1 MTATGV
7 RMRLA
12 ACAFAALLIFG
23 TPRAL
28 AADVPTVPTVSKP
41 ADWSERVSQGLIL
54 AKLTQP
60 EDEVLSTAL
69 KQLDDSLVKTLA
81 AQPDIHKIETE
92 YPGFLKRYYAA
103 ARPELSK
110 ALSDRLPRLW
120 QGMADA
126 YAAEMTVA
134 EIQDQMRFMR
144 SPLGQKMHRLLNAN
158 FETGPLLE
166 SSVKANLTRGSKPDA
181 GAKELGA
188 ASSMAM
194 LYSLSQL
201 SDSERAEFVAYT
213 SSPTGTA
220 VQRAGPG
227 VMAALLAWMNADD
240 PEAEARMGKI
250 AVEVFEQMQQERA
263 GK

>member
-1 MTATGV
+1 
-7 RMRLA
+7 MRLA
-12 ACAFAALLIFG
+12 VRAFAALLIFHG
-23 TPRAL
+23 SPAL
-28 AADVPTVPTVSKP
+28 AVAPAEAKAARP
-41 ADWSERVSQGLIL
+41 ADWSERVSQALIL
-54 AKLTQP
+54 AQLTQP

-81 AQPDIHKIETE
+81 AQPDMHKLETE

-103 ARPELSK
+103 ARPEISK

-126 YAAEMTVA
+126 YAAEMTAA

-166 SSVKANLTRGSKPDA
+166 SSVNANLTRESRPDS

-201 SDSERAEFVAYT
+201 SDAERAEFVAYT

-240 PEAEARMGKI
+240 PEAETRMGKI
-250 AVEVFEQMQQERA
+250 AVEVFEQMQQERG

>member
-1 MTATGV
+1 
-7 RMRLA
+7 MRLA
-12 ACAFAALLIFG
+12 ASGFAAFLIFNSA
-23 TPRAL
+23 PAL
-28 AADVPTVPTVSKP
+28 AADAPAEPAAAKP
-41 ADWSERVSQGLIL
+41 ADWAERVNQGLIL
-54 AKLTQP
+54 ARLTQP
-60 EDEVLSTAL
+60 EAEVLSAAL

-81 AQPDIHKIETE
+81 AQPDMQKVEAK

-126 YAAEMTVA
+126 YAAEMSVA
-134 EIQDQMRFMR
+134 EIQDQMRFLR
-144 SPLGQKMHRLLNAN
+144 SPLGQKMHRLLNDN

-166 SSVKANLTRGSKPDA
+166 SGVDAGLSKESRPDA
-181 GAKELGA
+181 GAKELTA

-201 SDSERAEFVAYT
+201 SDAERAEFVAYT
-213 SSPTGTA
+213 SSPAGTA
-220 VQRAGPG
+220 VQRAGPR

-240 PEAEARMGKI
+240 PDAEARMGKI
-250 AVEVFEQMQQERA
+250 AVGVLEQMQQEQA